1 MKTKHAHTNG
11 WTVKHTDKDYCFVR
25 SDPFQHTRK
34 CSMALKLN
42 CKNIENMIFC
52 LNRSKS
58 IVISLVR
65 GIIIFYL
72 TSLRFLRWNLTKK
85 KNLDPS
91 EYCEMYSVWENVCIE
106 FFKWVTF
113 TFNVQTMC
121 HACKKKVKKN
131 KLLLFYFAAINLKC
145 TNFIV
150 LSLFMKS

>member
-11 WTVKHTDKDYCFVR
+11 RTVKHTDKDYSFVR

-42 CKNIENMIFC
+42 CKNIEKIIFC

-72 TSLRFLRWNLTKK
+72 TSLRFLRSNLTKK
-85 KNLDPS
+85 KISTHRNTVKCIV
-91 EYCEMYSVWENVCIE
+91 CEKMFALNFSNESRSHLTSKQCA
-106 FFKWVTF
+106 
-113 TFNVQTMC
+113 M
-121 HACKKKVKKN
+121 HAKKSKKK
-131 KLLLFYFAAINLKC
+131 
-145 TNFIV
+145 TNFYCFTLLQLI
-150 LSLFMKS
+150 